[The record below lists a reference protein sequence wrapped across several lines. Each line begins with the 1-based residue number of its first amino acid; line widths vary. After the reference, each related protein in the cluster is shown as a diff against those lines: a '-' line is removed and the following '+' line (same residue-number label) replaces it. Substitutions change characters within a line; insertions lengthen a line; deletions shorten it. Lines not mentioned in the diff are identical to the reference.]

1 VTRIRALVA
10 LAVALGLPAPASAD
24 WLLTPMAGTTVRT
37 ATGFVDLDGT
47 AANRHPIFG
56 VSVTALSSGVFGVDS
71 EATIVPSVFTGH
83 ELVDSSRV
91 LTAGASLLVAV
102 PRRMLRIR
110 PYAVVGAD
118 LVRTTSTDAGLLPIA
133 STLPAMHLGGGV
145 WVPLARRVA
154 VRADVR
160 FMRTATGDDGAFA
173 VHGGYIEMARI
184 TTGVAWRFR

>member
-1 VTRIRALVA
+1 MTRIRAFVA
-10 LAVALGLPAPASAD
+10 LAVALGLAAPASAE
-24 WLLTPMAGTTVRT
+24 WLLAPIAGTTVRT

-47 AANRHPIFG
+47 APNRHPIFG
-56 VSVTALSSGVFGVDS
+56 VSVTRLSSSLFGVET

-91 LTAGASLLVAV
+91 LTAGASLVVAV

-110 PYAVVGAD
+110 PYAVVGAG

-145 WVPLARRVA
+145 WVPIVRRVA

-160 FMRTATGDDGAFA
+160 FMRTTTGDDGAFA
-173 VHGGYIEMARI
+173 VHGGYIEMGRI
-184 TTGVAWRFR
+184 TAGVAWQFP